1 MSRCARLKLTDLCSR
16 HPGGNNITL
25 RKFDEIFIGKTS
37 SKKRDNCDPGGPR
50 IMIKDL
56 RIHGEIGSDKEFFAT
71 LSGEGLDARYFHES
85 LERQGEMVHR
95 FFLGGSEFLLGPDSL
110 SHSGNG
116 GSFCPY
122 MFGVDEPIEDLVKPD
137 VINRLVVFGARHEP
151 GSNIMFSDNTMFREE
166 YKQVFLRGHAVFN
179 YYFFVQFRG
188 RAGVRKQ
195 QEEILRALGKSLKR
209 FPLNLDEEDSRVV
222 EELQVKWN
230 DLASVFFLLKLV
242 NRSHLMFYRKLED
255 IFSESQALGDEENTI
270 LDELAARLAIDPY
283 SQERMKID
291 VMYRYPGNRQVVEE
305 YRSVLVDI
313 RGRENIQFDEQARI
327 SRLRTVALRKGI
339 PVNLLNSLD
348 EKLLGDRKI
357 LAADEPEYL
366 LEVRGVL
373 ETVLLQSRQ
382 VGVQVEKED
391 LIKLLRSKLVALEH
405 RDSAFDRIL
414 IEVGKECDERS
425 RETGNTTAL
434 EEFGNIVTFFDRFD
448 NVYLVVNSLGFH
460 EEEGLLEDKLRSL
473 LMSKKVFD
481 DIQTNLF
488 HDLFI
493 VPVLKNQYLPQY
505 GRKKV
510 DALFSGISKIE
521 TGDYS
526 LQDVLIFIEGL
537 VREEREYRIV
547 KTAMDRWLKKFG
559 RSLKGVEEELSF
571 LKDVRKMLASRS
583 LVRPDVPESFFRK
596 ALEDLKMEKIYF
608 GSVLPNAIKAR
619 DTVIRSEFIDTSG
632 IDMMRIE
639 ELERE
644 FQQQYR
650 ITDDAMDMIRSE
662 RA

>member
-1 MSRCARLKLTDLCSR
+1 
-16 HPGGNNITL
+16 
-25 RKFDEIFIGKTS
+25 
-37 SKKRDNCDPGGPR
+37 
-50 IMIKDL
+50 MIKDL
-56 RIHGEIGSDKEFFAT
+56 RIHGEIGGDKEFFAT
-71 LSGEGLDARYFHES
+71 LSGEGLDGRYFHES
-85 LERQGEMVHR
+85 LEKDGEMIHR
-95 FFLGGSEFLLGPDSL
+95 FFVGGSEFLLGPTAL

-137 VINRLVVFGARHEP
+137 VINRLVVFGARHEA
-151 GSNIMFSDNTMFREE
+151 GSRINFSDGTASSDE
-166 YKQVFLRGHAVFN
+166 YKQLFLRGHAVFN
-179 YYFFVQFRG
+179 YYFFVQYKG
-188 RAGVRKQ
+188 SAGLKKQ
-195 QEEILRALGKSLKR
+195 QEEILRSLGRSLKR
-209 FPLNLDEEDSRVV
+209 FPLNLDEEDSRIV
-222 EELQVKWN
+222 EELKSKWSE
-230 DLASVFFLLKLV
+230 LATVFFLLKVV
-242 NRSHLMFYRKLED
+242 NRSHLQFYRRLEEM
-255 IFSESQALGDEENTI
+255 FSTSQTLGDEENA
-270 LDELAARLAIDPY
+270 LLEELAARLAIDPY

-305 YRSVLVDI
+305 YRSVLVGI
-313 RGRENIQFDEQARI
+313 RGRDEIRFDDQARI

-348 EKLLGDRKI
+348 EKLLGDRKMI
-357 LAADEPEYL
+357 TAEEPAYL
-366 LEVRGVL
+366 VEVRGVL
-373 ETVLLQSRQ
+373 ETILLQSRQ
-382 VGVQVEKED
+382 VGIHLEKED
-391 LIKLLRSKLVALEH
+391 LIKLLKSKLIALEN

-425 RETGNTTAL
+425 REAGDTIAL

-448 NVYLVVNSLGFH
+448 NVYHVVNSLGFH
-460 EEEGLLEDKLRSL
+460 EEERLLEDKLRSL
-473 LMSKKVFD
+473 MMSKKVFD
-481 DIQTNLF
+481 DVQENLF

-493 VPVLKNQYLPQY
+493 TPVLKNLYLPQY

-510 DALFSGISKIE
+510 EELFDGISNIE

-526 LQDVLIFIEGL
+526 LQDVLISLEDM

-559 RSLKGVEEELSF
+559 RSLKGIEEESSF
-571 LKDVRKMLASRS
+571 INDVRKMLVSRA

-596 ALEDLKMEKIYF
+596 TLEDLKMERIYF

-619 DTVIRSEFIDTSG
+619 DAIIRSEFIDTSG
-632 IDMMRIE
+632 MDMMRIE

-650 ITDDAMDMIRSE
+650 IPDDAMEVIRSDG
-662 RA
+662 A

>member
-1 MSRCARLKLTDLCSR
+1 
-16 HPGGNNITL
+16 
-25 RKFDEIFIGKTS
+25 
-37 SKKRDNCDPGGPR
+37 
-50 IMIKDL
+50 MIKDL
-56 RIHGEIGSDKEFFAT
+56 RIHGEIGDDKEFFAT
-71 LSGEGLDARYFHES
+71 LSGEGLDGRYFHES
-85 LERQGEMVHR
+85 LEKDGEMIHR
-95 FFLGGSEFLLGPDSL
+95 FFVGGSEFLLGPTAL

-151 GSNIMFSDNTMFREE
+151 GSRINFSDGTASSDE
-166 YKQVFLRGHAVFN
+166 YKQLFLRGHAVFN
-179 YYFFVQFRG
+179 YYFFVQYKG
-188 RAGVRKQ
+188 SAGLKKQ
-195 QEEILRALGKSLKR
+195 QEEILRSLGRSLKR
-209 FPLNLDEEDSRVV
+209 FPLNLDEEDSRIV
-222 EELQVKWN
+222 EELKSKWSE
-230 DLASVFFLLKLV
+230 LATVFFLLKVV
-242 NRSHLMFYRKLED
+242 NRSHLKFYRRLEEM
-255 IFSESQALGDEENTI
+255 FSTSQTLGDEENA
-270 LDELAARLAIDPY
+270 LLEELAARLAIDPY

-291 VMYRYPGNRQVVEE
+291 VMYRYPGNRQIVEE
-305 YRSVLVDI
+305 YRSVLVGI
-313 RGRENIQFDEQARI
+313 RGRDEIRFDDQARI

-348 EKLLGDRKI
+348 EKLLGDRKMI
-357 LAADEPEYL
+357 TAEEPAYL
-366 LEVRGVL
+366 VEVRGVL
-373 ETVLLQSRQ
+373 ETILLQSRQ
-382 VGVQVEKED
+382 VGIHLEKED
-391 LIKLLRSKLVALEH
+391 LIKLLKSKLIALEN

-425 RETGNTTAL
+425 REAGDTIAL

-448 NVYLVVNSLGFH
+448 NVYHVVNSLGFH
-460 EEEGLLEDKLRSL
+460 EEERLLEDKLRSL
-473 LMSKKVFD
+473 MMSKRVFD
-481 DIQTNLF
+481 DVQENLF

-493 VPVLKNQYLPQY
+493 TPVLKNLYLPQY

-510 DALFSGISKIE
+510 EELFDGISNIE

-526 LQDVLIFIEGL
+526 LQDVLISLEDM

-559 RSLKGVEEELSF
+559 RSLKGIEEESSF
-571 LKDVRKMLASRS
+571 INDVRKMLVSRA

-596 ALEDLKMEKIYF
+596 TLEDLKMERIYF

-619 DTVIRSEFIDTSG
+619 DAIIRSEFIDTSG
-632 IDMMRIE
+632 MDMMRIE

-650 ITDDAMDMIRSE
+650 IPDDAMEEIRSDG
-662 RA
+662 A

>member
-1 MSRCARLKLTDLCSR
+1 
-16 HPGGNNITL
+16 
-25 RKFDEIFIGKTS
+25 
-37 SKKRDNCDPGGPR
+37 
-50 IMIKDL
+50 MIKDL
-56 RIHGEIGSDKEFFAT
+56 RIHGEIGDDKEFFAT
-71 LSGEGLDARYFHES
+71 LSGEGLDGRYFHES
-85 LERQGEMVHR
+85 LEKDGEMIHR
-95 FFLGGSEFLLGPDSL
+95 FFVGGSEFLLGPTAL

-151 GSNIMFSDNTMFREE
+151 GSRINFSDGTASSDE
-166 YKQVFLRGHAVFN
+166 YKQLFLRGHAVFN
-179 YYFFVQFRG
+179 YYFFVQYKG
-188 RAGVRKQ
+188 SAGLKKQ
-195 QEEILRALGKSLKR
+195 QEEILRSLGRSLKR
-209 FPLNLDEEDSRVV
+209 FPLNLDEEDSRIV
-222 EELQVKWN
+222 EELKSKWSE
-230 DLASVFFLLKLV
+230 LATVFFLLKVV
-242 NRSHLMFYRKLED
+242 NRSHLKFYRRLEEM
-255 IFSESQALGDEENTI
+255 FSTSQTLGDEENA
-270 LDELAARLAIDPY
+270 LLEELAAHLAIDPY

-305 YRSVLVDI
+305 YRSVLVNI
-313 RGRENIQFDEQARI
+313 RGRDEIRFDDQARI

-348 EKLLGDRKI
+348 EKLLGDRKMI
-357 LAADEPEYL
+357 TADEPAYL
-366 LEVRGVL
+366 VEVRGVL
-373 ETVLLQSRQ
+373 ETILLQSRQ
-382 VGVQVEKED
+382 VGIHLEKED
-391 LIKLLRSKLVALEH
+391 LIKLLKSKLIALEN

-425 RETGNTTAL
+425 REAGDTIAL

-448 NVYLVVNSLGFH
+448 NVYHVVNSLGFH
-460 EEEGLLEDKLRSL
+460 EEERLLEDKLRSL
-473 LMSKKVFD
+473 MMSKRVFD
-481 DIQTNLF
+481 DVQENLF

-493 VPVLKNQYLPQY
+493 TPVLKNLYLPQY

-510 DALFSGISKIE
+510 EELFGGISNIE

-526 LQDVLIFIEGL
+526 LQDVLISLEDM

-559 RSLKGVEEELSF
+559 RSLKGIEEESSF
-571 LKDVRKMLASRS
+571 INDVRKMLVSRA

-596 ALEDLKMEKIYF
+596 TLEDLKMERIYF

-619 DTVIRSEFIDTSG
+619 DAIIRSEFIDTSG
-632 IDMMRIE
+632 MDMMRIE

-650 ITDDAMDMIRSE
+650 IPDDAMEEIRSDG
-662 RA
+662 A

>member
-1 MSRCARLKLTDLCSR
+1 
-16 HPGGNNITL
+16 
-25 RKFDEIFIGKTS
+25 
-37 SKKRDNCDPGGPR
+37 
-50 IMIKDL
+50 MIKDL
-56 RIHGEIGSDKEFFAT
+56 RIHGEIGGDKEFFAT
-71 LSGEGLDARYFHES
+71 LSGEGLDGRYFHES
-85 LERQGEMVHR
+85 LEKDGEMIHR
-95 FFLGGSEFLLGPDSL
+95 FFVGGSEFLLGPTAL

-137 VINRLVVFGARHEP
+137 VINRLVVFGARHEA
-151 GSNIMFSDNTMFREE
+151 GSRINFSDGTASSDE
-166 YKQVFLRGHAVFN
+166 YKQLFLRGHAVFN
-179 YYFFVQFRG
+179 YYFFVQYKG
-188 RAGVRKQ
+188 SAGLKKQ
-195 QEEILRALGKSLKR
+195 QEEILRSLGRSLKR
-209 FPLNLDEEDSRVV
+209 FPLNLDEEDSRIV
-222 EELQVKWN
+222 EELKSKWSE
-230 DLASVFFLLKLV
+230 LATVFFLLKVV
-242 NRSHLMFYRKLED
+242 NRSHLKFYRRLEEM
-255 IFSESQALGDEENTI
+255 FSTSQTLGDEENA
-270 LDELAARLAIDPY
+270 LLEELAARLAIDPY

-305 YRSVLVDI
+305 YRSVLVNI
-313 RGRENIQFDEQARI
+313 RGRNEIRFDDQARI

-348 EKLLGDRKI
+348 EKLLGDRKMI
-357 LAADEPEYL
+357 TAEEPAYL
-366 LEVRGVL
+366 VEVRGVL
-373 ETVLLQSRQ
+373 ETILLQSRQ
-382 VGVQVEKED
+382 VGIHLEKED
-391 LIKLLRSKLVALEH
+391 LIKLLKSKLIALEN

-425 RETGNTTAL
+425 REAGDTIAL

-448 NVYLVVNSLGFH
+448 NVYHVVNSLGFH
-460 EEEGLLEDKLRSL
+460 EEERLLEDKLRSL
-473 LMSKKVFD
+473 MMSKRVFD
-481 DIQTNLF
+481 DVQENLF

-493 VPVLKNQYLPQY
+493 TPVLKNLYLPQY

-510 DALFSGISKIE
+510 EELFGGISNIE

-526 LQDVLIFIEGL
+526 LQDVLISLENM

-559 RSLKGVEEELSF
+559 RSLKGIEEESSF
-571 LKDVRKMLASRS
+571 INDVRKMLVSRA

-596 ALEDLKMEKIYF
+596 TLEDLKMERIYF

-619 DTVIRSEFIDTSG
+619 DAIIRSEFIDTSG
-632 IDMMRIE
+632 MDMMRIE

-650 ITDDAMDMIRSE
+650 IPDDAMEVIRSDG
-662 RA
+662 A

>member
-1 MSRCARLKLTDLCSR
+1 
-16 HPGGNNITL
+16 
-25 RKFDEIFIGKTS
+25 
-37 SKKRDNCDPGGPR
+37 
-50 IMIKDL
+50 MIKDL
-56 RIHGEIGSDKEFFAT
+56 RIHGEIGGDKEFFAT
-71 LSGEGLDARYFHES
+71 LSGEGLDGRYFHES
-85 LERQGEMVHR
+85 LEKDGEMIHR
-95 FFLGGSEFLLGPDSL
+95 FFVGGSEFLLGPTAL

-151 GSNIMFSDNTMFREE
+151 GSRIIFSDGTASSDE
-166 YKQVFLRGHAVFN
+166 YKQLFLRGHAVFN
-179 YYFFVQFRG
+179 YYFFVQYKG
-188 RAGVRKQ
+188 RAGLKKQ
-195 QEEILRALGKSLKR
+195 QEEILRSLGRSLKR
-209 FPLNLDEEDSRVV
+209 FPLNLDEEDSLIV
-222 EELQVKWN
+222 EELKSKWSE
-230 DLASVFFLLKLV
+230 LATVFFLLKVV
-242 NRSHLMFYRKLED
+242 NRSHLKFYRRLEEM
-255 IFSESQALGDEENTI
+255 FLTSQTLGDEENA
-270 LDELAARLAIDPY
+270 LLEELAARLAIDPY

-305 YRSVLVDI
+305 YRSILVDI
-313 RGRENIQFDEQARI
+313 RGRDEIRFDDQARI

-348 EKLLGDRKI
+348 EKLLGDRKMVT
-357 LAADEPEYL
+357 AEEPAYL
-366 LEVRGVL
+366 VEVRGVL
-373 ETVLLQSRQ
+373 ETILLQSRQ
-382 VGVQVEKED
+382 VGIRLEKED
-391 LIKLLRSKLVALEH
+391 LIKLLKSKLIALEN

-425 RETGNTTAL
+425 REAGDTVAL

-448 NVYLVVNSLGFH
+448 NVYHVVNSLGFH
-460 EEEGLLEDKLRSL
+460 EEERLLEDKLRSL
-473 LMSKKVFD
+473 MMSKRVFD
-481 DIQTNLF
+481 DVQENLF

-493 VPVLKNQYLPQY
+493 TPVLKNLYLPQY

-510 DALFSGISKIE
+510 EELFGGISNIE

-526 LQDVLIFIEGL
+526 LQDVLISL
-537 VREEREYRIV
+537 DDMVREEREYRIV

-559 RSLKGVEEELSF
+559 RSLKGIEEESSF
-571 LKDVRKMLASRS
+571 ISDVRKMLVSRA

-596 ALEDLKMEKIYF
+596 TLEDLKMERIYF

-619 DTVIRSEFIDTSG
+619 DAIIRSEFIDTSG
-632 IDMMRIE
+632 MDMMRIE

-650 ITDDAMDMIRSE
+650 IPDDAMEVIRSD

>member
-1 MSRCARLKLTDLCSR
+1 
-16 HPGGNNITL
+16 
-25 RKFDEIFIGKTS
+25 
-37 SKKRDNCDPGGPR
+37 
-50 IMIKDL
+50 MIKDL
-56 RIHGEIGSDKEFFAT
+56 RIHGEIGGDKEFFAT
-71 LSGEGLDARYFHES
+71 LSGEGLDGRYFHES
-85 LERQGEMVHR
+85 LEKDGEMIHR
-95 FFLGGSEFLLGPDSL
+95 FFVGGSEFLLGPTAL

-137 VINRLVVFGARHEP
+137 VINRLVVFGARHEA
-151 GSNIMFSDNTMFREE
+151 GSRINFSDGTASSDE
-166 YKQVFLRGHAVFN
+166 YKQLFLRGHAVFN
-179 YYFFVQFRG
+179 YYFFVQYKG
-188 RAGVRKQ
+188 SAGLKKQ
-195 QEEILRALGKSLKR
+195 QEEILRSLGRSLKR
-209 FPLNLDEEDSRVV
+209 FPLNLDEEDSRIV
-222 EELQVKWN
+222 EELKSKWSE
-230 DLASVFFLLKLV
+230 LATVFFLLKVV
-242 NRSHLMFYRKLED
+242 NRSHLQFYRRLEEM
-255 IFSESQALGDEENTI
+255 FSTSQTLGDEENA
-270 LDELAARLAIDPY
+270 LLEELAARLAIDPY

-305 YRSVLVDI
+305 YRSVLVGI
-313 RGRENIQFDEQARI
+313 RDRDEIRFDDQARI

-348 EKLLGDRKI
+348 EKLLGDRKMI
-357 LAADEPEYL
+357 TAEEPAYL
-366 LEVRGVL
+366 VEVRGVL
-373 ETVLLQSRQ
+373 ETILLQSRQ
-382 VGVQVEKED
+382 VGIHLEKED
-391 LIKLLRSKLVALEH
+391 LIKLLKSKLIALEN

-425 RETGNTTAL
+425 REAGDTIAL

-448 NVYLVVNSLGFH
+448 NVYHVVNSLGFH
-460 EEEGLLEDKLRSL
+460 EEERLLEDKLRSL
-473 LMSKKVFD
+473 MMSKKVFD
-481 DIQTNLF
+481 DVQENLF

-493 VPVLKNQYLPQY
+493 TPVLKNLYLPQY

-510 DALFSGISKIE
+510 EELFGGISNIE

-526 LQDVLIFIEGL
+526 LQDVLISLENM

-559 RSLKGVEEELSF
+559 RSLKGIEEESSF
-571 LKDVRKMLASRS
+571 INDVRKMLVSRA

-596 ALEDLKMEKIYF
+596 TLEDLKMERIYF

-619 DTVIRSEFIDTSG
+619 DAIIRSEFIDTSG
-632 IDMMRIE
+632 MDMMRIE

-650 ITDDAMDMIRSE
+650 IPDDAMEVIRSDG
-662 RA
+662 A

>member
-1 MSRCARLKLTDLCSR
+1 
-16 HPGGNNITL
+16 
-25 RKFDEIFIGKTS
+25 
-37 SKKRDNCDPGGPR
+37 
-50 IMIKDL
+50 MIKDL

-71 LSGEGLDARYFHES
+71 LSGEGLDGRYFHES
-85 LERQGEMVHR
+85 LEKDGEMIHR
-95 FFLGGSEFLLGPDSL
+95 FFVGGSEFLLGPTAL

-151 GSNIMFSDNTMFREE
+151 GSRINFSDGTASSDE
-166 YKQVFLRGHAVFN
+166 YKQLFLRGHAVFN
-179 YYFFVQFRG
+179 YYFFVQYKG
-188 RAGVRKQ
+188 SAGLKKQ
-195 QEEILRALGKSLKR
+195 QEEILRSLGRSLKR
-209 FPLNLDEEDSRVV
+209 FPLNLDEEDSRIV
-222 EELQVKWN
+222 EELKSKWSE
-230 DLASVFFLLKLV
+230 LATVFFLLKVV
-242 NRSHLMFYRKLED
+242 NRSHLKFYRRLEEM
-255 IFSESQALGDEENTI
+255 FSTSQTLGDEENA
-270 LDELAARLAIDPY
+270 LLEELAARLAIDPY

-305 YRSVLVDI
+305 YRSVLVGI
-313 RGRENIQFDEQARI
+313 RGRDEIRFDDQARI

-348 EKLLGDRKI
+348 EKLLGDRKMI
-357 LAADEPEYL
+357 TAEEPAYL
-366 LEVRGVL
+366 VEVRGVL
-373 ETVLLQSRQ
+373 ETILLQSRQ
-382 VGVQVEKED
+382 VGIHLEKED
-391 LIKLLRSKLVALEH
+391 LIKLLKSKLIALEN

-425 RETGNTTAL
+425 REAGDTIAL

-448 NVYLVVNSLGFH
+448 NVYHVVNSLGFH
-460 EEEGLLEDKLRSL
+460 EEERLLEDKLRSL
-473 LMSKKVFD
+473 MMSKRVFD
-481 DIQTNLF
+481 DVQENLF

-493 VPVLKNQYLPQY
+493 TPVLKNLYLPQY

-510 DALFSGISKIE
+510 EELFGGISNIE

-526 LQDVLIFIEGL
+526 LQDVLISLEDM

-559 RSLKGVEEELSF
+559 RSLKGIEEESSF
-571 LKDVRKMLASRS
+571 INDVRKMLVSRA

-596 ALEDLKMEKIYF
+596 TLEDLKMERIYF

-619 DTVIRSEFIDTSG
+619 DAIIRSEFIDTSG
-632 IDMMRIE
+632 MDMMRIE

-650 ITDDAMDMIRSE
+650 IPDDAMEEIRSDG
-662 RA
+662 A

>member
-1 MSRCARLKLTDLCSR
+1 
-16 HPGGNNITL
+16 
-25 RKFDEIFIGKTS
+25 
-37 SKKRDNCDPGGPR
+37 
-50 IMIKDL
+50 MIKDL

-71 LSGEGLDARYFHES
+71 LSGEGLDGRYFHES
-85 LERQGEMVHR
+85 LEKDGEMIHR
-95 FFLGGSEFLLGPDSL
+95 FFVGGSEFLLGPTAL

-151 GSNIMFSDNTMFREE
+151 GSRINFSDGTASSDE
-166 YKQVFLRGHAVFN
+166 YKQLFLRGHAVFN
-179 YYFFVQFRG
+179 YYFFVQYKG
-188 RAGVRKQ
+188 SAGLKKQ
-195 QEEILRALGKSLKR
+195 QEEILRSLGRSLKR
-209 FPLNLDEEDSRVV
+209 FPLNLDEEDSRIV
-222 EELQVKWN
+222 EELKSKWSE
-230 DLASVFFLLKLV
+230 LATVFFLLKVV
-242 NRSHLMFYRKLED
+242 NRSHLKFYRRLEEM
-255 IFSESQALGDEENTI
+255 FSTSQTLGDEENA
-270 LDELAARLAIDPY
+270 LLEELAARLAIDPY

-291 VMYRYPGNRQVVEE
+291 VMYRYPGNRQIVEE
-305 YRSVLVDI
+305 YRSVLVGI
-313 RGRENIQFDEQARI
+313 RGRDEIRFDDQARI

-348 EKLLGDRKI
+348 EKLLGDRKMI
-357 LAADEPEYL
+357 TAEEPAYL
-366 LEVRGVL
+366 VEVRGVL
-373 ETVLLQSRQ
+373 ETILLQSRQ
-382 VGVQVEKED
+382 VGIHLEKED
-391 LIKLLRSKLVALEH
+391 LIKLLKSKLIALEN

-425 RETGNTTAL
+425 REAGDTIAL

-448 NVYLVVNSLGFH
+448 NVYHVVNSLGFH
-460 EEEGLLEDKLRSL
+460 EEERLLEDKLRSL
-473 LMSKKVFD
+473 MMSKRVFD
-481 DIQTNLF
+481 DVQENLF

-493 VPVLKNQYLPQY
+493 TPVLKNLYLPQY

-510 DALFSGISKIE
+510 EELFDGISNIE

-526 LQDVLIFIEGL
+526 LQDVLISLEDM

-559 RSLKGVEEELSF
+559 RSLKGIEEESSF
-571 LKDVRKMLASRS
+571 INDVRKMLVSRA

-596 ALEDLKMEKIYF
+596 TLEDLKMERIYF

-619 DTVIRSEFIDTSG
+619 DAIIRSEFIDTSG
-632 IDMMRIE
+632 MDMMRIE

-650 ITDDAMDMIRSE
+650 IPDDAMEEIRSDG
-662 RA
+662 A

>member
-1 MSRCARLKLTDLCSR
+1 
-16 HPGGNNITL
+16 
-25 RKFDEIFIGKTS
+25 
-37 SKKRDNCDPGGPR
+37 
-50 IMIKDL
+50 MIKDL
-56 RIHGEIGSDKEFFAT
+56 RIHGEIGGDGEFFAT
-71 LSGEGLDARYFHES
+71 LSGEGLDGRTFHES
-85 LERQGEMVHR
+85 LEKDGEIVHR
-95 FFLGGSEFLLGPDSL
+95 FFVGGSEFLLGSTSL

-116 GSFCPY
+116 GNFCPY

-151 GSNIMFSDNTMFREE
+151 GARISFSDGTSARDE
-166 YKQVFLRGHAVFN
+166 YKQIFLKGHAVFN
-179 YYFFVQFRG
+179 YYFFVQYKG
-188 RAGVRKQ
+188 KSGLKKQ
-195 QEEILRALGKSLKR
+195 QEDILRSLGRSLKR
-209 FPLNLDEEDSRVV
+209 FPLNLDEEDSRIV
-222 EELQVKWN
+222 EELKSKWSE
-230 DLASVFFLLKLV
+230 LASVFFLLKLV
-242 NRSHLMFYRKLED
+242 NRSHLKFYRRLEEM
-255 IFSESQALGDEENTI
+255 FSASQTLGDEENA
-270 LDELAARLAIDPY
+270 LLEDLAGRLAIDPY

-313 RGRENIQFDEQARI
+313 RGRSEIQFDDRARI

-348 EKLLGDRKI
+348 EKLLGDRKDI
-357 LAADEPEYL
+357 TGEEPAYL
-366 LEVRGVL
+366 IEVRGAL
-373 ETVLLQSRQ
+373 DTILLQSKQ
-382 VGVQVEKED
+382 VGIHFEKED
-391 LIKLLRSKLVALEH
+391 LIKLLRSKLIALEN

-425 RETGNTTAL
+425 REMGDTAAL

-448 NVYLVVNSLGFH
+448 NVYHVVNSLGFH
-460 EEEGLLEDKLRSL
+460 EEERLLEDKLRSL
-473 LMSKKVFD
+473 MMSKKVFD
-481 DIQTNLF
+481 DIQENLF

-493 VPVLKNQYLPQY
+493 VPVLKNLYLPQY

-510 DALFSGISKIE
+510 EALFSGISNIE

-526 LQDVLIFIEGL
+526 LQDVLISIEDL

-559 RSLKGVEEELSF
+559 RSLKGIEEESSF
-571 LKDVRKMLASRS
+571 INDVRKMLVSRG

-596 ALEDLKMEKIYF
+596 ALEDLKMERIYF
-608 GSVLPNAIKAR
+608 GSVLPNAIKAK
-619 DTVIRSEFIDTSG
+619 DADIRSEFIDTSG
-632 IDMMRIE
+632 MDMMRIE

-650 ITDDAMDMIRSE
+650 VTDDAMAMIRND
-662 RA
+662 RV

>member
-1 MSRCARLKLTDLCSR
+1 
-16 HPGGNNITL
+16 
-25 RKFDEIFIGKTS
+25 
-37 SKKRDNCDPGGPR
+37 
-50 IMIKDL
+50 MIKDL
-56 RIHGEIGSDKEFFAT
+56 RIHGEIGGDKEFFAT
-71 LSGEGLDARYFHES
+71 LCGESLDGRNFHETV
-85 LERQGEMVHR
+85 EKDGDTVHR
-95 FFLGGSEFLLGPDSL
+95 FFVGGSEFLLSPSTL

-122 MFGVDEPIEDLVKPD
+122 MFGVDEPIEDLVKPE
-137 VINRLVVFGARHEP
+137 VINRLVLFGARHET
-151 GSNIMFSDNTMFREE
+151 GAKISFSDKTGANEE
-166 YKQVFLRGHAVFN
+166 YQQIFLKGHAVFN
-179 YYFFVQFRG
+179 YYFFVQYKG
-188 RAGVRKQ
+188 RSELKNQ
-195 QEEILRALGKSLKR
+195 QEEILRSLGRSLKR
-209 FPLNLDEEDSRVV
+209 FPLNLDEEDSRIV
-222 EELQVKWN
+222 EELQSRWA

-242 NRSHLMFYRKLED
+242 NRSHLKFYRRLEEMY
-255 IFSESQALGDEENTI
+255 SSSQTLGEEENA
-270 LDELAARLAIDPY
+270 LLEELAARLTIDPY

-313 RGRENIQFDEQARI
+313 RDRDEVHFDDQARI

-348 EKLLGDRKI
+348 EKLLGDRI
-357 LAADEPEYL
+357 VIAADVPEYL
-366 LEVRGVL
+366 VEVRGVL
-373 ETVLLQSRQ
+373 ETILLHTKQ
-382 VGVQVEKED
+382 VGIHFEKED
-391 LIKLLRSKLVALEH
+391 LIKLLKSKLIALES

-425 RETGNTTAL
+425 RETGDTTAL

-448 NVYLVVNSLGFH
+448 NVYHVVNSLGFH
-460 EEEGLLEDKLRSL
+460 EEEKLLEDKLRSL
-473 LMSKKVFD
+473 IMNKKVFD
-481 DIQTNLF
+481 DIQENLF

-493 VPVLKNQYLPQY
+493 APVLKNLYLPQY

-510 DALFSGISKIE
+510 ESLFGGISNIE

-526 LQDVLIFIEGL
+526 LQDVMISLDNL

-559 RSLKGVEEELSF
+559 RSLKGAEEESSF
-571 LKDVRKMLASRS
+571 INDVRKMLVSRA
-583 LVRPDVPESFFRK
+583 LVRPDVPESFFRQ
-596 ALEDLKMEKIYF
+596 ALEDLKMERIYF
-608 GSVLPNAIKAR
+608 GSVLPNAIKAG
-619 DTVIRSEFIDTSG
+619 DAVIRSEFIDSSG

-650 ITDDAMDMIRSE
+650 IPEETMEMIRSVE
-662 RA
+662 A

>member
-1 MSRCARLKLTDLCSR
+1 
-16 HPGGNNITL
+16 
-25 RKFDEIFIGKTS
+25 
-37 SKKRDNCDPGGPR
+37 
-50 IMIKDL
+50 MIKDL
-56 RIHGEIGSDKEFFAT
+56 RIHGEIGGDKEFFAT
-71 LSGEGLDARYFHES
+71 LSGEGLDGRYFHES
-85 LERQGEMVHR
+85 LEKDGEMIHR
-95 FFLGGSEFLLGPDSL
+95 FFVGGSEFLLGPTAL

-137 VINRLVVFGARHEP
+137 VINRLVVFGARHEA
-151 GSNIMFSDNTMFREE
+151 GSRINFSDGTASSDE
-166 YKQVFLRGHAVFN
+166 YKQLFLRGHAVFN
-179 YYFFVQFRG
+179 YYFFVQYKG
-188 RAGVRKQ
+188 SAGLKKQ
-195 QEEILRALGKSLKR
+195 QEEILRSLGRSLKR
-209 FPLNLDEEDSRVV
+209 FPLNLDEEDSRIV
-222 EELQVKWN
+222 EELKSKWSE
-230 DLASVFFLLKLV
+230 LATVFFLLKVV
-242 NRSHLMFYRKLED
+242 NRSHLKFYRRLEEM
-255 IFSESQALGDEENTI
+255 FSTSQTLGDEENA
-270 LDELAARLAIDPY
+270 LLEELAARLAIDPY

-305 YRSVLVDI
+305 YRSVLVGI
-313 RGRENIQFDEQARI
+313 RGRDEIRFDDQARI

-348 EKLLGDRKI
+348 EKLLGDRKMI
-357 LAADEPEYL
+357 TAEEPAYL
-366 LEVRGVL
+366 VEVRGVL
-373 ETVLLQSRQ
+373 ETILLQSRQ
-382 VGVQVEKED
+382 VGIHLEKED
-391 LIKLLRSKLVALEH
+391 LIKLLKSKLIALEN

-425 RETGNTTAL
+425 REAGDTIAL

-448 NVYLVVNSLGFH
+448 NVYHVVNSLGFH
-460 EEEGLLEDKLRSL
+460 EEERLLEDKLRSL
-473 LMSKKVFD
+473 MMSKRVFD
-481 DIQTNLF
+481 DVQENLF

-493 VPVLKNQYLPQY
+493 TPVLKNLYLPQY

-510 DALFSGISKIE
+510 EELFGGISNIE

-526 LQDVLIFIEGL
+526 LQDVLISLENM

-559 RSLKGVEEELSF
+559 RSLKGIEEESSF
-571 LKDVRKMLASRS
+571 INDVRKMLVSRA

-596 ALEDLKMEKIYF
+596 TLEDLKMERIYF

-619 DTVIRSEFIDTSG
+619 DAIIRSEFIDTSG
-632 IDMMRIE
+632 MDMMRIE

-650 ITDDAMDMIRSE
+650 IPDDAMEVIRSDG
-662 RA
+662 A

>member
-1 MSRCARLKLTDLCSR
+1 
-16 HPGGNNITL
+16 
-25 RKFDEIFIGKTS
+25 
-37 SKKRDNCDPGGPR
+37 
-50 IMIKDL
+50 MIKDL
-56 RIHGEIGSDKEFFAT
+56 RIHGEIGDDKEFFAT
-71 LSGEGLDARYFHES
+71 LSGEGLDGRYFHES
-85 LERQGEMVHR
+85 LEKDGEMIHR
-95 FFLGGSEFLLGPDSL
+95 FFVGGSEFLLAPTAL

-151 GSNIMFSDNTMFREE
+151 GSRINFSDGTASSDE
-166 YKQVFLRGHAVFN
+166 YKQLFLRGHAVFN
-179 YYFFVQFRG
+179 YYFFVQYKG
-188 RAGVRKQ
+188 SAGLKKQ
-195 QEEILRALGKSLKR
+195 QEEILRSLGRSLKR
-209 FPLNLDEEDSRVV
+209 FPLNLDEEDSRIV
-222 EELQVKWN
+222 EELKSKWSE
-230 DLASVFFLLKLV
+230 LATVFFLLKVV
-242 NRSHLMFYRKLED
+242 NRSHLKFYRRLEEM
-255 IFSESQALGDEENTI
+255 FSTSQTLGDEENA
-270 LDELAARLAIDPY
+270 LLEELAARLAIDPY

-305 YRSVLVDI
+305 YRSVLVGI
-313 RGRENIQFDEQARI
+313 RGRDEIRFDDQARI

-348 EKLLGDRKI
+348 EKLLGDRKMI
-357 LAADEPEYL
+357 TAEEPAYL
-366 LEVRGVL
+366 VEVRGVL
-373 ETVLLQSRQ
+373 ETILLQSRQ
-382 VGVQVEKED
+382 VGIHLEKED
-391 LIKLLRSKLVALEH
+391 LIKLLKSKLIALEN

-425 RETGNTTAL
+425 REAGDTIAL

-448 NVYLVVNSLGFH
+448 NVYHVVNSLGFH
-460 EEEGLLEDKLRSL
+460 EEERLLEDKLRSL
-473 LMSKKVFD
+473 MMSKRVFD
-481 DIQTNLF
+481 DVQENLF

-493 VPVLKNQYLPQY
+493 TPVLKNLYLPQY

-510 DALFSGISKIE
+510 EELFGGISNIE

-526 LQDVLIFIEGL
+526 LQDVLISLENM

-559 RSLKGVEEELSF
+559 RSLKGIEEESSF
-571 LKDVRKMLASRS
+571 INDVRKMLVSRA

-596 ALEDLKMEKIYF
+596 TLEDLKMERIYF

-619 DTVIRSEFIDTSG
+619 DAIIRSEFIDTSG
-632 IDMMRIE
+632 MDMMRIE

-650 ITDDAMDMIRSE
+650 IPDDAMEEIRSDGT
-662 RA
+662 